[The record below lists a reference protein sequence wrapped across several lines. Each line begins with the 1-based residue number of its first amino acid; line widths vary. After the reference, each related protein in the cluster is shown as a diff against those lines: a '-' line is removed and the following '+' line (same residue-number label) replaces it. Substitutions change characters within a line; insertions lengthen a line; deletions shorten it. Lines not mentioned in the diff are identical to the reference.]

1 MAKKDATEQRQP
13 TMADVAAKV
22 GVSRQLVGLT
32 FRDAPGVGA
41 ETAAKIRAA
50 AKELGYR
57 PNLAAQSLRRDSSN
71 YIGFVFHTDHSS
83 MQEIV
88 PALYKY
94 AMAAGYN
101 LVMSPV
107 SSARTENEALDE
119 VLGHRCEGIILS
131 ASTLSYTRVQKLA
144 REIPLVSLGR
154 RLDKVR
160 CGVVSSKGESGVF
173 DAVQYLIG
181 LGHTDIAYVYTKD
194 MPDADY
200 RLEGYLA
207 AMAAHKLHK
216 RVITVAG
223 DFAERGGALA
233 AEQLLRENLPTAIVC
248 NNDQSALGLT
258 HQLFRAGIKVPEQ
271 VSVVGYDDT
280 VAQYPFMNLTTVRQD
295 PEELAE
301 AVINDLVARI
311 RGEKYL
317 SETYLTSSK
326 LIVRSSTSKP
336 RQQAILKV

>member
-1 MAKKDATEQRQP
+1 
-13 TMADVAAKV
+13 MADVAARV
-22 GVSRQLVGLT
+22 GVSRQLVGLV

-94 AMAAGYN
+94 AMAAGYS

-144 REIPLVSLGR
+144 REIPLVSLGADSIR
-154 RLDKVR
+154 FVAELCHPKVNQA
-160 CGVVSSKGESGVF
+160 F
-173 DAVQYLIG
+173 L
-181 LGHTDIAYVYTKD
+181 
-194 MPDADY
+194 MP
-200 RLEGYLA
+200 
-207 AMAAHKLHK
+207 
-216 RVITVAG
+216 
-223 DFAERGGALA
+223 
-233 AEQLLRENLPTAIVC
+233 C
-248 NNDQSALGLT
+248 NT
-258 HQLFRAGIKVPEQ
+258 
-271 VSVVGYDDT
+271 
-280 VAQYPFMNLTTVRQD
+280 
-295 PEELAE
+295 
-301 AVINDLVARI
+301 
-311 RGEKYL
+311 
-317 SETYLTSSK
+317 
-326 LIVRSSTSKP
+326 
-336 RQQAILKV
+336 